1 MPNSIRTSG
10 KQCDRALVHLN
21 PTVPV
26 PMGSNSAMCPG
37 GLLWFDGA
45 LLFFRWSWW
54 SSWCSQPL
62 RNYAH
67 GSIPANSS
75 CGSCRVLSFVFKL
88 SPQSLYMP
96 RVQNL
101 APLDVK
107 SLTCM
112 SESLWENS
120 GRGNQIHNGTLAVY
134 GMAPRFCPSKLIRL
148 PLYLHSSNSVI
159 LSAVLAVAVDIC

>member
-1 MPNSIRTSG
+1 MVRSCSFG
-10 KQCDRALVHLN
+10 
-21 PTVPV
+21 
-26 PMGSNSAMCPG
+26 GPG
-37 GLLWFDGA
+37 GRRGA
-45 LLFFRWSWW
+45 LSL
-54 SSWCSQPL
+54 C

-88 SPQSLYMP
+88 RPQSLYMP

-134 GMAPRFCPSKLIRL
+134 GMAPGD
-148 PLYLHSSNSVI
+148 SVRRN
-159 LSAVLAVAVDIC
+159 